1 MFISR
6 ERLKDLLIKE
16 YKYLNGSTEK
26 ENIDKIVENIIDND
40 EYGKEI
46 RIIK

>member
-16 YKYLNGSTEK
+16 YKYSNGLTEK
-26 ENIDKIVENIIDND
+26 EDIDKIVENIIDND